1 MCQIYFWSRRFIQSD
16 PNCIYYTIKDAA
28 FQSVFDIFF
37 RHAAGSAG
45 TWRFI
50 QIHLWN
56 NCRNRNVLLTAR
68 HNAGV
73 TVTFF
78 ANVSCAY
85 CPSRHATATRQ
96 EARERDVPSKAAF
109 GEYDITDTFL
119 QRRARSRGNKG
130 SFIKRGSP
138 GQKPICQ
145 INSAFRIP
153 NYSYERSLI
162 YIGNTA
168 QFAAHALLAYCSV
181 SLPKNQHPYVS
192 MRTDYPTWRKT
203 WLRNPHT
210 WIMRYCL

>member
-1 MCQIYFWSRRFIQSD
+1 M
-16 PNCIYYTIKDAA
+16 
-28 FQSVFDIFF
+28 
-37 RHAAGSAG
+37 
-45 TWRFI
+45 
-50 QIHLWN
+50 
-56 NCRNRNVLLTAR
+56 LTAR

-96 EARERDVPSKAAF
+96 EARERDVSSKAAF

-162 YIGNTA
+162 YIETA
-168 QFAAHALLAYCSV
+168 LSIIPVSDTNLLYPYNS
-181 SLPKNQHPYVS
+181 PEKNYNS
-192 MRTDYPTWRKT
+192 
-203 WLRNPHT
+203 LRNCNQLPQNNS
-210 WIMRYCL
+210 CLEIIVEQFD